1 MKKNF
6 YFKKK
11 PIVVKAFDFSKTM
24 YDENGNP
31 LVDGID
37 IVKNQYFINTLEGQM
52 FIQKDDF
59 IIIGIK
65 GEKYPIKRDIFFETY
80 ESIE

>member
-1 MKKNF
+1 MKENF

-11 PIVVKAFDFSKTM
+11 PIVIKAFDFLKTM
-24 YDENGNP
+24 HDENGNP

-80 ESIE
+80 ESIK